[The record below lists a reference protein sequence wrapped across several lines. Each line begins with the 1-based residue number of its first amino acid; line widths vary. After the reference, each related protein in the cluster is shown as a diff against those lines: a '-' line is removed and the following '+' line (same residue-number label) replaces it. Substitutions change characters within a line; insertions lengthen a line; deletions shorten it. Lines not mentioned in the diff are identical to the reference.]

1 MPVDRCASVVR
12 STIKRLTSQPA
23 LGNLFT
29 KVINSGRNVFPS
41 TYRKVPSMM
50 SRAIPCLFF
59 VIATSG
65 LVCADDATK
74 FTDDQIAFF
83 NNDVVE
89 LLTDNC
95 LKCHAGESPK
105 GELNLTTRAGIL
117 MGGESGPAVDLKSHA
132 DSNLLTAINYESFE
146 MPPTGQMSPEQIRT
160 LTKWVEM
167 GLPWPEDL
175 HEIKFEESP
184 GPPVVDDETKKFWSF
199 QQVQQPKVPHV
210 ADAGNN
216 AIDAFIRHRLT
227 AAGLQASPAARP
239 RELVRRMYY
248 DLLGLPPEPTDVER
262 WAARISAVDGELNQ
276 SGVAELVD
284 HLLDSPHYGEQ
295 WGRHWLDLVRYAETN
310 SYERDGAKPHVWRYR
325 DYVIQSFNDDKPY
338 DLFITEQ
345 LAGDEKKEPTPDSIV
360 ATGYYRLGRWDDEPA
375 DPKLA
380 FYDDIDDII
389 TTTSHTFLGL
399 TLNCARCHDHKID
412 PVPQRDYYRMVAF
425 FRNVRRYGVRGN
437 ESVLD
442 ASVMPIDRPADPDIY
457 RTALTRYENDTKDA
471 ERHLKEIEKLI
482 WDDLQ
487 DVEKEEFQYD
497 MNRVPIVAKRE
508 GTILKAP
515 QVNRYRNHFNRLQKL
530 KASKPSGLADALC
543 VKEDL
548 RNTDATHILTRGNPH
563 AEGEEV
569 TPGFPSVLSPPEA
582 VIPELPEGAASS
594 GRRKVLA
601 QWVASPANPLTARV
615 MVNRIWQHHFG
626 RGIVR
631 TSSDFGFQG
640 SRPTH
645 PQLLD
650 WLAAKFVQSGWSVKD
665 IHRLIMSSAAYQM
678 SSRPNKQSYDVD
690 PTNDLFWRFDMR
702 RLSAEEI
709 RDSLLWANG
718 SLNADKMFGPSIYT
732 DIPAAVKAGQSR
744 PGSGWGNSSPE
755 DKVRR
760 SVYIHVKR
768 SLLDPLI
775 ESFDFADTDQ
785 TCPVRFVTTQ
795 PTQALGMMNGEFIQQ
810 QAEIFARLLQQKT
823 DSPEEQVTLALRRV
837 MQRQPTPE
845 EVTRGLKLIETL
857 KTEQKLNDD
866 QARKYFCLVALNL
879 NEFMYLD

>member
-1 MPVDRCASVVR
+1 
-12 STIKRLTSQPA
+12 
-23 LGNLFT
+23 
-29 KVINSGRNVFPS
+29 
-41 TYRKVPSMM
+41 
-50 SRAIPCLFF
+50 
-59 VIATSG
+59 
-65 LVCADDATK
+65 
-74 FTDDQIAFF
+74 
-83 NNDVVE
+83 
-89 LLTDNC
+89 
-95 LKCHAGESPK
+95 
-105 GELNLTTRAGIL
+105 
-117 MGGESGPAVDLKSHA
+117 
-132 DSNLLTAINYESFE
+132 
-146 MPPTGQMSPEQIRT
+146 
-160 LTKWVEM
+160 
-167 GLPWPEDL
+167 
-175 HEIKFEESP
+175 
-184 GPPVVDDETKKFWSF
+184 
-199 QQVQQPKVPHV
+199 
-210 ADAGNN
+210 
-216 AIDAFIRHRLT
+216 
-227 AAGLQASPAARP
+227 
-239 RELVRRMYY
+239 
-248 DLLGLPPEPTDVER
+248 
-262 WAARISAVDGELNQ
+262 
-276 SGVAELVD
+276 
-284 HLLDSPHYGEQ
+284 
-295 WGRHWLDLVRYAETN
+295 
-310 SYERDGAKPHVWRYR
+310 
-325 DYVIQSFNDDKPY
+325 
-338 DLFITEQ
+338 
-345 LAGDEKKEPTPDSIV
+345 
-360 ATGYYRLGRWDDEPA
+360 
-375 DPKLA
+375 
-380 FYDDIDDII
+380 
-389 TTTSHTFLGL
+389 
-399 TLNCARCHDHKID
+399 
-412 PVPQRDYYRMVAF
+412 
-425 FRNVRRYGVRGN
+425 
-437 ESVLD
+437 
-442 ASVMPIDRPADPDIY
+442 
-457 RTALTRYENDTKDA
+457 
-471 ERHLKEIEKLI
+471 
-482 WDDLQ
+482 
-487 DVEKEEFQYD
+487 
-497 MNRVPIVAKRE
+497 
-508 GTILKAP
+508 
-515 QVNRYRNHFNRLQKL
+515 
-530 KASKPSGLADALC
+530 
-543 VKEDL
+543 L
-548 RNTDATHILTRGNPH
+548 RNTDATRILTRGNPH

-594 GRRKVLA
+594 GRRMVLA

-640 SRPTH
+640 TRPTH

-678 SSRPNKQSYDVD
+678 SSRLNRQSYDVD

-810 QAEIFARLLQQKT
+810 QAEIFARLLQQKADT
-823 DSPEEQVTLALRRV
+823 AEEQVTLALRRV

-845 EVTRGLKLIETL
+845 EVARGLKLIETL